1 MSRVFRY
8 IMLQILTKITLINI
22 FVNNLI
28 NSEDIVKIRKRN
40 ISIYL
45 ISIAHFGAFLS
56 DL

>member
-8 IMLQILTKITLINI
+8 IMLQILTKITLINN

-28 NSEDIVKIRKRN
+28 KSKDFVKTRTRN

-45 ISIAHFGAFLS
+45 ISSANFGALLS
-56 DL
+56 DI

>member
-8 IMLQILTKITLINI
+8 IMLQILTKITLINN

-28 NSEDIVKIRKRN
+28 KSKDFVKTRTRN

-45 ISIAHFGAFLS
+45 ICSANFGAFLS
-56 DL
+56 YI

>member
-28 NSEDIVKIRKRN
+28 NSEDIVKTRTRI
-40 ISIYL
+40 IPVYL
-45 ISIAHFGAFLS
+45 ICSTNFSTFIFGI
-56 DL
+56 